1 MPRPRKCRKVC
12 KIPDTNFFGPIGGQ
26 KVYQLGAQATGE
38 PTVEHAAEP
47 TTESTAEA
55 NGADRGTCSQ
65 NIVWHEGQHCKRAQA
80 TSDCVT
86 LLVDEY
92 EAIRLIDLENMTQ
105 EACAEKMHIAR
116 TTVQAMYNSARRKIA
131 DVLVHGKHLR
141 IEGGDYSVCDGVTAC
156 GPHCH
161 SACPKFLGM
170 KEKGT
175 VSSVDAKV
183 QKKIYSREMGTKQGA
198 KTMPIIAIS
207 SDGPTLGDWVDPRF
221 GRAGGFIVVNMDTD
235 EVSYVDNGAAQ
246 VMSQGA
252 GIETAS
258 RLADLGV
265 SVVISGYV
273 GPKAFQALEAAE
285 IKICQDVQGVTTGEA
300 LEQFRAG
307 KLVYA
312 TESNK

>member
-12 KIPDTNFFGPIGGQ
+12 KVPDNNFFGPIGGQ
-26 KVYQLGAQATGE
+26 KVYLLSEGNAPVETDANVATGM
-38 PTVEHAAEP
+38 PARH
-47 TTESTAEA
+47 
-55 NGADRGTCSQ
+55 D
-65 NIVWHEGQHCKRAQA
+65 IVWHEGQHCRNAA
-80 TSDCVT
+80 ISDNCVT
-86 LLVDEY
+86 LQVDEY

-105 EACAEKMHIAR
+105 EECAEKMHIAR
-116 TTVQAMYNSARRKIA
+116 TTVQAIYTNARRKIA
-131 DVLVHGKHLR
+131 DLLVNGKHLR
-141 IEGGDYSVCDGVTAC
+141 IEGGDYSVCDGATAC
-156 GPHCH
+156 GAQCH
-161 SACPKFLGM
+161 KSCPQFVDRKTVKNC
-170 KEKGT
+170 KE
-175 VSSVDAKV
+175 SSVHTKAFEPSHTSNT
-183 QKKIYSREMGTKQGA
+183 KKNQGA

>member
-1 MPRPRKCRKVC
+1 
-12 KIPDTNFFGPIGGQ
+12 
-26 KVYQLGAQATGE
+26 
-38 PTVEHAAEP
+38 
-47 TTESTAEA
+47 
-55 NGADRGTCSQ
+55 
-65 NIVWHEGQHCKRAQA
+65 
-80 TSDCVT
+80 
-86 LLVDEY
+86 
-92 EAIRLIDLENMTQ
+92 
-105 EACAEKMHIAR
+105 
-116 TTVQAMYNSARRKIA
+116 
-131 DVLVHGKHLR
+131 
-141 IEGGDYSVCDGVTAC
+141 
-156 GPHCH
+156 
-161 SACPKFLGM
+161 
-170 KEKGT
+170 
-175 VSSVDAKV
+175 
-183 QKKIYSREMGTKQGA
+183 
-198 KTMPIIAIS
+198 MPIIAIS

>member
-12 KIPDTNFFGPIGGQ
+12 KVPDTNFFGPIGGQ
-26 KVYQLGAQATGE
+26 RVYQVGAHGQPVCEHKNYPTATDAHVTSE
-38 PTVEHAAEP
+38 K
-47 TTESTAEA
+47 
-55 NGADRGTCSQ
+55 
-65 NIVWHEGQHCKRAQA
+65 IVWHEEQHCKNNGISNA
-80 TSDCVT
+80 CVT

-92 EAIRLIDLENMTQ
+92 ETVRLIDLESMTQ

-116 TTVQAMYNSARRKIA
+116 TTVQAIYNSARRKIA
-131 DVLVHGKHLR
+131 EVLVHGKHLR
-141 IEGGDYSVCDGVTAC
+141 IEGGDYSLCDGAATC
-156 GPHCH
+156 GPQCGR
-161 SACPKFLGM
+161 ACPKLLGT
-170 KEKGT
+170 K
-175 VSSVDAKV
+175 
-183 QKKIYSREMGTKQGA
+183 QKKDEASRICGQVHSNSKMCKTGKNQGA

>member
-12 KIPDTNFFGPIGGQ
+12 KIPDNNFFGPIGGQ
-26 KVYQLGAQATGE
+26 RVFSLGQRVDSESALE
-38 PTVEHAAEP
+38 DNAA
-47 TTESTAEA
+47 
-55 NGADRGTCSQ
+55 SQ
-65 NIVWHEGQHCKRAQA
+65 DEGDSKEIVWHKGQPCKASQA
-80 TSDCVT
+80 LGACVT
-86 LLVDEY
+86 LQVDEY

-105 EACAEKMHIAR
+105 EECAEKMHIAR
-116 TTVQAMYNSARRKIA
+116 TTVQAIYTSARRKIA
-131 DVLVHGKHLR
+131 DLLVNGKHLR
-141 IEGGDYSVCDGVTAC
+141 IEGGDYSVCDGQTAC
-156 GPHCH
+156 GPHC
-161 SACPKFLGM
+161 ARFCPKFAQE
-170 KEKGT
+170 KENMAHKVLNSSRKRANKKG
-175 VSSVDAKV
+175 VNN
-183 QKKIYSREMGTKQGA
+183 
-198 KTMPIIAIS
+198 MPIIAIS

-221 GRAGGFIVVNMDTD
+221 GRAGGFIVVNTETE

-285 IKICQDVQGVTTGEA
+285 IKICQDVQGVSTGEA

>member
-12 KIPDTNFFGPIGGQ
+12 KIPENNFFGPIGGQ
-26 KVYQLGAQATGE
+26 KVYDMGARTCETGGA
-38 PTVEHAAEP
+38 PVEC
-47 TTESTAEA
+47 
-55 NGADRGTCSQ
+55 RGPQ
-65 NIVWHEGQHCKRAQA
+65 EIVWHEGQHCKREEASSA
-80 TSDCVT
+80 CVT
-86 LLVDEY
+86 LQVDEY
-92 EAIRLIDLENMTQ
+92 EAIRLIDLEGMTQ
-105 EACAEKMHIAR
+105 EECAEKMHIAR
-116 TTVQAMYNSARRKIA
+116 TTVQAIYTTARRKVA
-131 DVLVHGKHLR
+131 DLLVNGKHLR
-141 IEGGDYSVCDGVTAC
+141 IEGGDYSLCDGATAC

-161 SACPKFLGM
+161 KVCPKFIDL
-170 KEKGT
+170 KSADKDEA
-175 VSSVDAKV
+175 SKV
-183 QKKIYSREMGTKQGA
+183 LKDKFSRKKRTKQGA
-198 KTMPIIAIS
+198 NIMPIIAIS